1 VTIEKG
7 FVMLVGAD
15 GLGRGDEDL
24 GRLLAHRFL
33 HEMGA
38 ADPKPETV
46 LFINSGVKLV
56 ADGSPALGQI
66 KRLEEMGTEVLACST
81 CLDRFGL
88 MDRIATGGRTD
99 MGHIVS
105 ALTKANRVL
114 ST

>member
-1 VTIEKG
+1 MTIEKG

-24 GRLLAHRFL
+24 GRLLIHRFL
-33 HEMGA
+33 HELGV
-38 ADPKPETV
+38 ADSKPEAM

-56 ADGSPALGQI
+56 ADDSPALGQI
-66 KRLEEMGTEVLACST
+66 KRLEELGTEVLACST

-88 MDRIATGGRTD
+88 MDRIAAGGRTD
-99 MGHIVS
+99 MGQIVS
-105 ALTKANRVL
+105 TLTKASRVL